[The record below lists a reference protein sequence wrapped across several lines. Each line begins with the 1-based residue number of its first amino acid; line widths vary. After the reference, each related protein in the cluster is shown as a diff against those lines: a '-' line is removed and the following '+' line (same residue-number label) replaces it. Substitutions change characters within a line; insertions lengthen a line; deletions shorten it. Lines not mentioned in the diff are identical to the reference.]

1 MERSADYD
9 FVIVGS
15 GFGGSVSALRLVE
28 KGYRVAVLEAGKRF
42 GPNDFPETSWDVRRF
57 LWMPKLFCHG
67 IMRLTLLGDAL
78 IGSGSGVGG
87 GSLVFAN
94 TLPVPRPDVFR
105 HSEWP
110 TGRDWEQA
118 LAPHYATAKRMLGAT
133 TNPHRTR
140 ADDVIQECAVELGK
154 GATFKA
160 TEVSVF
166 FGEPGKVVPD
176 PYFGGAGPERAGC
189 ILCGGCIVGCRHN
202 AKNTLDK
209 NYLYLAEKR
218 GAYVYPETQV
228 DRIEPIAGGYRLE
241 SFRSTRLFGGGRRAW
256 IAPNVILSA
265 GVLGTVGLLLEAKH
279 HRRLPALSPALGRR
293 VRTNSEAIV
302 TVTSRRKDADFT
314 DGVAIT
320 SGVDP
325 DAVTHIQPVRYPRG
339 SDLIGLLSK
348 PLTDGGP
355 GMPRPLRFAANCIAR
370 PKDFLRS
377 LNPVGWAQ
385 RTIVLLVMQVSD
397 NHIQLVHR
405 RRWFWP
411 FSPLSSAPSEA
422 GEKRNPS
429 YIPVAN
435 DFARRV
441 AKKIDGWPGSS
452 INEVLFDIPSTA
464 HLLGGAP
471 IGSDQQHAVCDD
483 RNRVFG
489 YPGLFVIDGSAVPVN
504 LGVNPAL
511 TITALAEHAMSLIPD
526 ASSSDR
532 KQTAASIV

>member
-1 MERSADYD
+1 
-9 FVIVGS
+9 
-15 GFGGSVSALRLVE
+15 
-28 KGYRVAVLEAGKRF
+28 
-42 GPNDFPETSWDVRRF
+42 
-57 LWMPKLFCHG
+57 
-67 IMRLTLLGDAL
+67 
-78 IGSGSGVGG
+78 
-87 GSLVFAN
+87 
-94 TLPVPRPDVFR
+94 
-105 HSEWP
+105 
-110 TGRDWEQA
+110 
-118 LAPHYATAKRMLGAT
+118 MLGAT

-140 ADDVIQECAVELGK
+140 ADAVIQDCAEEIGK
-154 GATFKA
+154 GETFKA

-176 PYFGGAGPERAGC
+176 PYFGGLGPARAGC

-209 NYLYLAEKR
+209 NYLYLAERR
-218 GAYVYPETQV
+218 GAVVHPETQV
-228 DRIEPIAGGYRLE
+228 NRIEPVAGGYRLE
-241 SFRSTRLFGGGRRAW
+241 SFRSTRLFGGGRRTW
-256 IAPNVILSA
+256 TAPNVILSA

-279 HRRLPALSPALGRR
+279 RRWLPLLSPALGRR

-355 GMPRPLRFAANCIAR
+355 GMPRPLRFVANCIAR
-370 PKDFLRS
+370 PQDFLRS
-377 LNPVGWAQ
+377 LNPFGWAQ

-411 FSPLSSAPSEA
+411 FSALSSAPSDA

-471 IGSDQQHAVCDD
+471 IGSDQQHAVCDE

-489 YPGLFVIDGSAVPVN
+489 YPGLYVIDGSAVPVN

-526 ASSSDR
+526 ASSSDE
-532 KQTAASIV
+532 KQTAVSIV